1 MEEPFD
7 EYCAYSVAAWHR
19 FDEQVTE
26 PMARAISG
34 AFALI
39 ACADGELSES
49 EVDALVEAVLT
60 AGAVPGLE
68 VARVERM
75 FRDVCQAML
84 TDVEDGW
91 RRALALI
98 EPAKQD
104 PAQAQLVAHAAQI
117 AMYADGRV
125 QEPELAALKKICTL
139 LQVTLED

>member
-7 EYCAYSVAAWHR
+7 ESYAYSVAAWHR
-19 FDEQVTE
+19 FDEQITE
-26 PMARAISG
+26 PMARAIAG

-49 EVDALVEAVLT
+49 EVDALVQAVLA
-60 AGAVPGLE
+60 AGVVPGLD
-68 VARVERM
+68 VARVEST
-75 FRDVCQAML
+75 FRDVCQAMM
-84 TDVEDGW
+84 TDVEDGR
-91 RRALALI
+91 RRALKLV

-125 QEPELAALKKICTL
+125 QKPELAALKDICTL
-139 LQVTLED
+139 LQVRLED